1 MDKQEFVNSLSGS
14 NLAPLWEVYE
24 KLVINE
30 PARTEPSVL
39 WKWAEMAPLIEQS
52 AELVHGKDADH
63 RVLLLNNPHLDG
75 PPLTT
80 SHIIAAF
87 QCVLPGEQTSAHR
100 HTPAATR
107 IILEGDGGA
116 TFVDGRRLDMYD
128 GDLIITP
135 NWTWHCHQNDSAKRT
150 VWLDVLDLPLV
161 GKLDAVFGQLSKPDG
176 EAYPD
181 NDAALRFPWRD
192 MQGALDAAPAGADG
206 MRSVNYT
213 GSNTGAPLLPTL
225 DSRAVAFTAGT
236 PTGSR
241 RSMANEIMVVLD
253 GEGES
258 RIGDVTH
265 RWRPKDVFTVPH
277 WSWASHQAMGG
288 PAHMIVLSDREIMK
302 RLDLYRQET
311 G

>member
-1 MDKQEFVNSLSGS
+1 MDKQEFVNSLSTS

-30 PARTEPSVL
+30 PARSEPSVI
-39 WKWAEMAPLIEQS
+39 WKWADMAPQIQKS

-75 PPLTT
+75 PPSTT

-87 QCVLPGEQTSAHR
+87 QCVLAGEQTSAHR
-100 HTPAATR
+100 HTPAAIR
-107 IILEGDGGA
+107 VILEGEGGA

-135 NWTWHCHQNDSAKRT
+135 NWTWHCHQNDSPERT

-161 GKLDAVFGQLSKPDG
+161 GKLDAVFGELSKPDG
-176 EAYPD
+176 DAYPD
-181 NDAALRFPWRD
+181 NDATLRFPWKD
-192 MQGALDAAPAGADG
+192 MQDVLDEASPDAGG
-206 MRSVNYT
+206 MRSVDYS
-213 GSNTGAPLLPTL
+213 GSADGAPLLPTL
-225 DSRAVAFTAGT
+225 TSRAVALAAGGPGET
-236 PTGSR
+236 R
-241 RSMANEIMVVLD
+241 RSMANELCVVLE

-265 RWRPKDVFTVPH
+265 AWGPKDVFTVPH
-277 WSWASHQAMGG
+277 WSWARHQANGG
-288 PAHMIVLSDREIMK
+288 VAHMIVISDREIMK
-302 RLDLYRQET
+302 RLDLYREET
-311 G
+311 A